1 MGVKPMEINNNIF
14 YNYVYLDPRKPGD
27 YNYGTYHFDYEPF
40 YVGKGSKG
48 RYHSSYKRNRF
59 CNNKIKKIEKSGL
72 KIIYN
77 FTYKNITETDS
88 YNKEI
93 ELIKIIGRKDL
104 GLGPLTNLSDGG
116 KGGNV
121 LTDEMKKKY
130 SIANTGNGNPFYG
143 KHHSEETKRKISE
156 AAKGRKHTEEAKR
169 KMSEANKGKKRSEEA
184 KRKISEGHKGEK
196 SYMYGKHLSEEQ
208 KRKISEAQK
217 GEKNHNYGKHPSDET
232 KRKMSEAK
240 KGKKLSE
247 ETKRKMSENNGKYW
261 LGKKHSDETKRK
273 ISKTHKGKKR
283 QPFTEDH
290 KRKIRE
296 AIKGKNNPMYGK
308 HHSEETKQKISK
320 GNKRNIKN
328 NSVS

>member
-1 MGVKPMEINNNIF
+1 MENNIF

-27 YNYGTYHFDYEPF
+27 YNYGEYHFDYEPF

-48 RYHSSYKRNRF
+48 RYYSSHKRTLF

-77 FTYKNITETDS
+77 FPYKNLTEIDS

-93 ELIKIIGRKDL
+93 ELINIIGRKDMNT
-104 GLGPLTNLSDGG
+104 GPLTNLSNGG
-116 KGGNV
+116 KGGDV
-121 LTDEMKKKY
+121 LTDEMKKQY

-143 KHHSEETKRKISE
+143 KHHTEETKRKISE
-156 AAKGRKHTEEAKR
+156 SARGRKHTEEAKR
-169 KMSEANKGKKRSEEA
+169 KMSKARKGKKSYIRTEETKRKMSESARGRKHTEET
-184 KRKISEGHKGEK
+184 KRKISESK
-196 SYMYGKHLSEEQ
+196 
-208 KRKISEAQK
+208 K
-217 GEKNHNYGKHPSDET
+217 GEKNPNYGKPMSEET